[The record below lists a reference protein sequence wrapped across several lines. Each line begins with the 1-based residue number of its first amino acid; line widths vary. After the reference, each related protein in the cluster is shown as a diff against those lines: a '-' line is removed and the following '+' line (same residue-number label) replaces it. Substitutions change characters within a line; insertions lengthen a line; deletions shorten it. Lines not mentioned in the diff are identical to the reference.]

1 METFE
6 YIKPKSLEDAINA
19 LNTNKNA
26 FVLAGGTDLLVGMK
40 YNSIKPEC
48 IVDIKE
54 IPSLNTFDENRGWR
68 FGALT
73 TIRDI
78 EVSDRLKKV
87 MPFLNQTAKALGS
100 IQIRNRATIG
110 GNLCN
115 ASPCSNFGAMFLAMD
130 AQLLIISKDGERQM
144 ALQDFFCGPNQTVL
158 KKDEVLTQIT
168 VPEDACKAEGIFLKH
183 SAGKSNDLGLVN
195 IAITLQREP
204 GTNLY
209 KKTAIAM
216 GAVAPTPMRAKKAEA
231 ILNNNIL
238 TPDLIAKAAEEAS
251 KEATPISDFRASA
264 EYRRSLV
271 ATMVAKGINTLLKAS
286 KCIKG

>member
-6 YIKPKSLEDAINA
+6 YIKPKSMDDAINA
-19 LNTNKNA
+19 LNTYENA
-26 FVLAGGTDLLVGMK
+26 FLLAGGTDLLVGMK

-54 IPSLNTFDENRGWR
+54 IPRMNTFEFIDGWR
-68 FGALT
+68 FGALVT
-73 TIRDI
+73 VRDI
-78 EVSDRLKKV
+78 EVSDRLKQT

-110 GNLCN
+110 GNLSN

-130 AQLLIISKDGERQM
+130 AMLKIISKNGERQI

-158 KKDEVLTQIT
+158 KKGEILTEIR
-168 VPEDACKAEGIFLKH
+168 VPEDAGRAEGIFLKH

-195 IAITLQREP
+195 IAITLHREP
-204 GTNLY
+204 ITNLC
-209 KKTAIAM
+209 KKIAIAM
-216 GAVAPTPMRAKKAEA
+216 GAVAPTPIRAKKAEA

-238 TPDLIAKAAEEAS
+238 TPDLIVRAAKEAS
-251 KEATPISDFRASA
+251 NEATPISDFRASA
-264 EYRRSLV
+264 DYRRSLI
-271 ATMVAKGINTLLKAS
+271 ATMVAKGINTLIKAS
-286 KCIKG
+286 